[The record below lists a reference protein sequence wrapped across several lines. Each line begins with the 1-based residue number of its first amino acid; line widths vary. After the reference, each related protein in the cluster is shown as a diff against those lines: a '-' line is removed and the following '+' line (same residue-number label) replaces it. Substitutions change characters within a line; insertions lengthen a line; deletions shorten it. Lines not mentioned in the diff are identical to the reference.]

1 MQDEFEL
8 CQNSVGEGYSGEQQF
23 PMMGA
28 VIVSVCPMKS
38 ARQITPSNCLSKD
51 MKEKP
56 EIHLFWLDQEAVN
69 LSCTPTIIA
78 LSMKCIL
85 VISVNS
91 PSNGTPNSISKIF
104 SCQEGM
110 LSTLSTHHKAP
121 MVFVRSLNSPQASLH
136 KTAAIEE
143 YSENIGSSVQM
154 LSCNIEWR
162 QQREKGWGNKA
173 VDVLPNCLWLQ
184 IQHII
189 ILWCNILQCDP
200 LLMIKWR
207 KK

>member
-1 MQDEFEL
+1 MQEEFEL

-28 VIVSVCPMKS
+28 VIVSVCPMES
-38 ARQITPSNCLSKD
+38 ASQITPSNCLSKD

-56 EIHLFWLDQEAVN
+56 EIHLFWLEAVN

-78 LSMKCIL
+78 LSIKCIL
-85 VISVNS
+85 LSSLSIHHLMAHQALSVR
-91 PSNGTPNSISKIF
+91 F
-104 SCQEGM
+104 SHARKACSQH
-110 LSTLSTHHKAP
+110 STHHKAP

-143 YSENIGSSVQM
+143 YSEYIGSSVQM

-162 QQREKGWGNKA
+162 KQREKDGETK
-173 VDVLPNCLWLQ
+173 LWMFFQ
-184 IQHII
+184 IA
-189 ILWCNILQCDP
+189 CDYRSNI
-200 LLMIKWR
+200 
-207 KK
+207 